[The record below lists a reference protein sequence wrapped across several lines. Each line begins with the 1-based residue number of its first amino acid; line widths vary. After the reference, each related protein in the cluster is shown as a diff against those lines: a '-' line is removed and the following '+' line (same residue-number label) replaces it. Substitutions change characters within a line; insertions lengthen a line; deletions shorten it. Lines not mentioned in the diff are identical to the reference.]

1 MFTCPLT
8 GTYLFVFDAH
18 SPGNT
23 CLELYLNKSKVAIG
37 CVSSHLGK
45 TYLQMSRTVIL
56 KLKKGDHVKV
66 VALSAGAVHHRGFS
80 GFSGTRLY

>member
-1 MFTCPLT
+1 MSVDGNLS
-8 GTYLFVFDAH
+8 VFDAH

-23 CLELYLNKSKVAIG
+23 CLELYLNKSKVAMG

-45 TYLQMSRTVIL
+45 NNIQMSRTVIL

-66 VALSAGAVHHRGFS
+66 VSFNAGTLHHLGFS